1 MSFYKWTCLE
11 IRPQMS
17 LPLTSHGTHGNIYF
31 ANNASMYM
39 ILSLFLYTV
48 DSLLWLI

>member
-17 LPLTSHGTHGNIYF
+17 LSLTSGDIHLNIYF
-31 ANNASMYM
+31 ANK
-39 ILSLFLYTV
+39 LC
-48 DSLLWLI
+48 